1 MQYGSDARF
10 QKRIQA
16 VKMYCASGSLEKVA
30 AFFKIHPITLR
41 RWIKRYQ
48 EEGKDSL
55 MRRKTYGRHSRRF
68 PGETERQI
76 VLLKEHDPGLTL
88 TAAQKILKKHS
99 IQISL
104 EGMRKIW
111 KRYNLGRL
119 YRYGES
125 EKTDRFI
132 DPEVTSGI
140 VQAEEL
146 LKKGKKIQ
154 AARIVNAL
162 PSCAERSVLKKIPD
176 HMLFLQKRLEKLYLI
191 FYEKPFRELIDKAR
205 AIRQTAQK
213 TQLLYTALY
222 AGILEVHALDWVGNH
237 REQLIVARELFNIMD
252 RDCGRSGCIRI
263 IRAEIALTKIRAL
276 AWLGQYKEAIAELRK
291 LEKSCRSYP
300 DPAFY
305 CSLATAN
312 TVLGLYKRSR
322 YWLKRHLQYDSA
334 NTVTRVYLATVIT
347 VAGEYESA
355 QNILRN
361 ITTDDAALIILK
373 EMTEARCALGQ
384 GRIDEAVKY
393 ANHALSMAE
402 KRAIP
407 HTLSDCTQTLA
418 FCMCGLGQKNLAQDI
433 IKRVAKQLKSLGI
446 TKRHIFSILLDKK
459 SPDADELFMPT
470 TKLAVLVQKA
480 AKSLKAN
487 DFRKAYQYAATNKIL
502 GLLHRI
508 TLFYPEPVEKLIMKR
523 KHVGFPK
530 GILNLPVFHKNVPVY
545 RVCFLGTA
553 QVFRDEIRVT
563 PDPTPLYASF
573 LIHLISRKK
582 IESSSLYNN
591 FWSKAKNPRGSLAHF
606 LYSLRK
612 YLRLSPNTLFIKQG
626 SLHFKGYITT
636 DYQEFEQTLT
646 RAKALERAGEWGF
659 ARKEYLR
666 AFRLFRGEPFKKM
679 YDPWSEHMRRVI
691 LNELETEVMHFAK
704 SCIEHDNE
712 IRQKKRRTPSAKCRG
727 GNMADAKKVLEKV
740 IKIIPDSEEIR
751 NMVRECGSDGE
762 WEKR

>member
-1 MQYGSDARF
+1 MEMSTIQNDRYVLRF
-10 QKRIQA
+10 KA
-16 VKMYCASGSLEKVA
+16 VDEYLKSGSVCNLASRYNISVR
-30 AFFKIHPITLR
+30 TLR

-48 EEGKDSL
+48 EEGKDGL
-55 MRRKTYGRHSRRF
+55 MRRKTYVRHSRRF

-76 VLLKEHDPGLTL
+76 VLVKEHDPGLTL

-111 KRYNLGRL
+111 NRYNLGRL
-119 YRYGES
+119 YRFKEP
-125 EKTDRFI
+125 KRTDSFAY
-132 DPEVTSGI
+132 PEIIFGI

-146 LKKGKKIQ
+146 LKKGKKTQ

-162 PSCAERSVLKKIPD
+162 PSCAGRSVLKKIPE
-176 HMLFLQKRLEKLYLI
+176 HMLSLQKRLEKLYLI
-191 FYEKPFRELIDKAR
+191 FYEKPFRESTDKAR

-213 TQLLYTALY
+213 TQLLYTALH
-222 AGILEVHALDWVGNH
+222 AGILEVHALDWAGNH
-237 REQLIVARELFNIMD
+237 REQLIVARELLNIID
-252 RDCGRSGCIRI
+252 RDCRRAGCIRI
-263 IRAEIALTKIRAL
+263 IRAEVALTEIRAL
-276 AWLGQYKEAIAELRK
+276 AWLGQYKEAIAKLGK

-300 DPAFY
+300 EPAFY

-312 TVLGLYKRSR
+312 SVLGFYKQTIH
-322 YWLKRHLQYDSA
+322 WLKRHLQYDST
-334 NTVTRVYLATVIT
+334 NTVTCVYLATVIT

-361 ITTDDAALIILK
+361 ITTDDAALIVFK

-384 GRIDEAVKY
+384 GRIDEAVKH

-433 IKRVAKQLKSLGI
+433 IKRTVKQLKSLGI
-446 TKRHIFSILLDKK
+446 TKRHLFSILLDKK
-459 SPDADELFMPT
+459 FPGADELFMPT

-480 AKSLKAN
+480 AKSMKTN
-487 DFRKAYQYAATNKIL
+487 DFRKAYRYAATNKIL
-502 GLLHRI
+502 GLLHGI

-573 LIHLISRKK
+573 LIHLSRQKD
-582 IESSSLYNN
+582 IEITSLLKN
-591 FWSKAKNPRGSLAHF
+591 FWSQSKNPRGSLYHF
-606 LYSLRK
+606 LFNFRK
-612 YLRLSPNTLFIKQG
+612 YLKLSLDSIILKRDR
-626 SLHFKGYITT
+626 LHFKGYIRT
-636 DYQEFEQTLT
+636 DYQLYKETVI
-646 RAKALERAGEWGF
+646 RAQALARAGEWGF
-659 ARKEYLR
+659 AEREYLR
-666 AFRLFRGEPFKKM
+666 AFKLFRGEPFKKM
-679 YDPWSEHMRRVI
+679 YDNWSENMRGVI
-691 LNELETEVMHFAK
+691 LNKLETEALHFAK
-704 SCIEHDNE
+704 SCIEHKN
-712 IRQKKRRTPSAKCRG
+712 KK
-727 GNMADAKKVLEKV
+727 DAKKILEKV
-740 IKIIPDSEEIR
+740 LKIIPQSEEIER
-751 NMVRECGSDGE
+751 IVKSIV
-762 WEKR
+762 